1 MSDLVPVLNTAVLIE
16 NTETTTNSIN
26 CQLTAEITNDYKVLY
41 TSGATTIL
49 GNLPRLK
56 PVVAFIENDN
66 FSLKLPAIID
76 QDASN
81 GLNIFGFDFD
91 KYNLQNGDTI
101 EVSLKISELSQL
113 CDMTDISVDWGSV
126 NETSVQRVCDEVP
139 QTTGTLQNG
148 QTQFNFTANL
158 DNDLQKLVL
167 DYMRKQ
173 DKILI
178 GFKAKDLNIYR
189 FFQAKV
195 NGFNISGQ
203 VGDNYTGQMTFSHQ
217 SWSIDLDSS
226 LFS

>member
-1 MSDLVPVLNTAVLIE
+1 MSELVPVLNTAVLIE
-16 NTETTTNSIN
+16 NTETTTTSIN
-26 CQLTAEITNDYKVLY
+26 ITLTADNSTGVEVL
-41 TSGATTIL
+41 TGDNFATIGANISQDTPI
-49 GNLPRLK
+49 
-56 PVVAFIENDN
+56 VAIIENNN
-66 FSLKLPAIID
+66 FSLKLPAVQSGGNI
-76 QDASN
+76 A
-81 GLNIFGFDFD
+81 IFGFDFE
-91 KYNLQNGDTI
+91 KYNISNNQTLN
-101 EVSLKISELSQL
+101 VSMKLAELSQL

-158 DNDLQKLVL
+158 DNELQKLVL
-167 DYMRKQ
+167 DYMKNQ

-195 NGFNISGQ
+195 TGFNISGQ

-217 SWSIDLDSS
+217 SWSIDLDTAM
-226 LFS
+226 L